1 MKLLYYSPVSW
12 PYLDARCTSFPHS
25 NGLFDGPRGVQLYR
39 DSLAL
44 FQLAETVGFDW
55 LGIGEEHM
63 NAYGVVPNPCLIA
76 SALAPITKRAALCIL
91 GNPLPLLSPLRVAEE
106 YAMVDVLSGGRLV
119 AGFPRGVPQNFASYG
134 IDPADSKARL
144 AEAIEFVLNAW
155 THRGPFDWAGEYY
168 RFSQVSIWPQPTA
181 VPDIVLSSRSPE
193 SVALAVRHRAVLAEI
208 YIKDRQ
214 VLDHFVESRSGY
226 QKAAEAAGWEATPDR
241 FLISVPCVIAP
252 TGAQAQ
258 DLAHSASV
266 YAREYISGS
275 FEQGKRAVRDT
286 YYGPAERLL
295 DQSTESVADRIAYG
309 GIICGDPAAALDQI
323 VALQESTAVG
333 IIGLQMQWGDL
344 PSQAVA
350 ESLRLFGDHIRSRL
364 G

>member
-1 MKLLYYSPVSW
+1 VKLLYYSPISW

-25 NGLFDGPRGVQLYR
+25 NGLFDGPQGVQLYQ

-76 SALAPITKRAALCIL
+76 SALAPITQRAALCVL
-91 GNPLPLLSPLRVAEE
+91 GNPLPLLNPLRVAEE

-134 IDPADSKARL
+134 IDPANSRARL
-144 AEAIEFVLNAW
+144 AEAIEFVLKAW
-155 THRGPFDWAGEYY
+155 THRGPFDWADEHY
-168 RFSQVSIWPQPTA
+168 RFSQVSIWPQPTT
-181 VPDIVLSSRSPE
+181 VPDLVLSCRSPE

-208 YIKDRQ
+208 YVKNRQ
-214 VLDHFVESRSGY
+214 VLDHFVESCRGY
-226 QKAAEAAGWEATPDR
+226 HEAAQAAGWEATADR

-252 TGAQAQ
+252 TGAQAEER
-258 DLAHSASV
+258 AHGAAV

-275 FEQGKRAVRDT
+275 FEQGKQAVREQ
-286 YYGPAERLL
+286 YHGSAEGLAVAAA
-295 DQSTESVADRIAYG
+295 ESVADRIAYG
-309 GIICGDPAAALDQI
+309 GIICGDPATALEQI
-323 VALQESTAVG
+323 LALQERTAAGV
-333 IIGLQMQWGDL
+333 IGLQMQWGNL

-350 ESLRLFGDHIRSRL
+350 ESLRLFGDHVRSRL
-364 G
+364 